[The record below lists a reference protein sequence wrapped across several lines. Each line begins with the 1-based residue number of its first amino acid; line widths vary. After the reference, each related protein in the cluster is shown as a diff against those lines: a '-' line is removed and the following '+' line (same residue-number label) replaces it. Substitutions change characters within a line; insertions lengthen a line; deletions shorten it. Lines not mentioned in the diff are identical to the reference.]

1 MSPLPLWIREIE
13 HQSRGLPVLLVEGLQ
28 DVTIFEHFF
37 NQRSP
42 GWDLRLYIA
51 PAGGKR
57 HVHTGVCTH
66 RPDWIGIMDLDEWSD
81 EDVQEAA
88 QGSDRLK
95 ALPRFCIESYFC
107 HPNELWPAIPPSQRD
122 QLGGGLDE
130 LARPIYDALPDWV
143 MHGALWRVL
152 RRLYRETNLPVELER
167 GPVTNEDKISQ
178 ILTDW
183 YQNLAPDRVLAQYHQ
198 ELNVAQSL
206 SREEQIRKYVHGKKF
221 FNQVVVQTLNELLHG
236 GGADDWLDRF
246 RDEKIQPPPDL
257 QPLLDWVLS
266 LVS

>member
-13 HQSRGLPVLLVEGLQ
+13 QQSRGLPVLLVEGLQ

-57 HVHTGVCTH
+57 RVRTGVCTH

-81 EDVQEAA
+81 TDLQDAA
-88 QGSDRLK
+88 QGSDRLE
-95 ALPRFCIESYFC
+95 ALPRLCIESYFC
-107 HPNELWPAIPPSQRD
+107 HPDELWPAIPPSQRARLSGD
-122 QLGGGLDE
+122 MDE
-130 LARPIYDALPDWV
+130 LARPIYDALPNWV

-152 RRLYRETNLPVELER
+152 RRLYRDTDFPVELER
-167 GPVTNEDKISQ
+167 EPVTNEDEIRR

-183 YQNLAPDRVLAQYHQ
+183 HRNLAPDRVLEQYREQ
-198 ELNVAQSL
+198 LNAAQSF
-206 SREEQIRKYVHGKKF
+206 SPEQQIKTYVHGKRF
-221 FNQVVVQTLNELLHG
+221 YNQVVVPTLNRSFPG
-236 GGADDWLDRF
+236 GGADDWLDKF
-246 RDEKIQPPPDL
+246 RDQNIHPPPDL